1 MGDLGYGDGYRYA
14 HDEPEAFA
22 AGEVYMPEGLE
33 NMTWYKPTPRGL
45 EIKIGEKMKHL
56 AELNHEAQLRGK
68 ARVRK
73 KS

>member
-1 MGDLGYGDGYRYA
+1 
-14 HDEPEAFA
+14 
-22 AGEVYMPEGLE
+22 MPEGLE

-56 AELNHEAQLRGK
+56 AELNREALASGR